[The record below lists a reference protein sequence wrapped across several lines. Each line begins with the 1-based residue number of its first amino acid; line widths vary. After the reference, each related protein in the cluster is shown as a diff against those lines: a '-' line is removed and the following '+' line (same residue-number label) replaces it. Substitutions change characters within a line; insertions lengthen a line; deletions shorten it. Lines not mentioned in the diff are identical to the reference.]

1 MSTDCSCFLR
11 GGSARQGARRGAP
24 GSRSWY
30 RTRDTSA
37 CLTVFGTPTAPS
49 ARLADV
55 QLAFLRGVHND
66 RDHRGVGIA
75 LDRLDGLEAVH
86 AGHQG
91 GP

>member
-1 MSTDCSCFLR
+1 MR
-11 GGSARQGARRGAP
+11 GAGRSRGAP

-37 CLTVFGTPTAPS
+37 CLTVFGSTPIAER

-66 RDHRGVGIA
+66 RDHRGVRIA

-86 AGHQG
+86 AWHQG